1 MFTALVKAH
10 AKEVVA
16 KCSHTGR
23 EKPLLVC
30 GLLLLLYWETLSV
43 LISTLRLQSEFSALC
58 KLRSQ
63 LVINKY
69 LPYTSFPP
77 G

>member
-1 MFTALVKAH
+1 MFTALLKAH

-16 KCSHTGR
+16 ERSHTGR
-23 EKPLLVC
+23 EKALSAC
-30 GLLLLLYWETLSV
+30 GLQLLQCWETLSV

>member
-1 MFTALVKAH
+1 MFTALLKAH

-43 LISTLRLQSEFSALC
+43 LISTLRLQSVLC